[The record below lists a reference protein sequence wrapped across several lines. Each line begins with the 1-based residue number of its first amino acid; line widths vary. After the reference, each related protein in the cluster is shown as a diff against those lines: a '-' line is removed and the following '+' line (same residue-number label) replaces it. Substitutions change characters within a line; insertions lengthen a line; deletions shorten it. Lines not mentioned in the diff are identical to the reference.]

1 MWQVGFDSNQSEWQI
16 KRHNQ
21 FVICFKHHVFGW
33 KLNHFGKESIF
44 CFNFPNFKGE
54 FSVKNFNL
62 SYYFY
67 FLNCFHWFHTNV
79 TVLESISS
87 TIFRSNVLWKVQFS
101 VNFSLTKRIKQ
112 LIQFACIKMGK
123 KNFIKCTMKEWKGNC
138 MCENEFVDKAKLL
151 ENLIQ
156 LFWKWTIG

>member
-123 KNFIKCTMKEWKGNC
+123 KNFIKCTMNEREIVCVKMSLLIRQNC
-138 MCENEFVDKAKLL
+138 LKIWFNCFENE
-151 ENLIQ
+151 Q
-156 LFWKWTIG
+156 